1 MKLEFE
7 ISKNLSFSRLTKLSK
22 KYLRSGCGS
31 AIAAL
36 RNPGYLLHIASTSC
50 LVIVGAK
57 LRKKIEV
64 VLCKARGLGL
74 PKTKR
79 WGNFQPRW
87 IRADA
92 LN

>member
-1 MKLEFE
+1 MDWT
-7 ISKNLSFSRLTKLSK
+7 NLIYVN

-31 AIAAL
+31 AIAAR
-36 RNPGYLLHIASTSC
+36 RNPGYLLHMASTSC

-74 PKTKR
+74 PKMEKIINTYILK
-79 WGNFQPRW
+79 
-87 IRADA
+87 
-92 LN
+92 